1 MNKIN
6 IKNPLTIFT
15 TSLKTEGDNLIVE
28 AEEVEVIEEEK
39 LYFYVKNDTGND
51 FTFLYDS
58 TKTTFNDYIGVY
70 AIDSTDWYIV
80 KNSYDGSISL
90 SGIAAKKVLYIDSS
104 LSTPVLYT
112 TPVIQGSTYYSKST
126 VAGGGSN

>member
-1 MNKIN
+1 MEKIN

-15 TSLKTEGDNLIVE
+15 TSLKVEGANLIVE

-70 AIDSTDWYIV
+70 AIDSTWSIS
-80 KNSYDGSISL
+80 KNSYDNSMSIS
-90 SGIAAKKVLYIDSS
+90 GIGARKDLYIDSS

-112 TPVIQGSTYYSKST
+112 TPVIQSSTYYSKNST
-126 VAGGGSN
+126 NVGGGTN